1 MSELPRS
8 WSPSQTTARQRE
20 IIRLMAL
27 GVSFPR
33 IAEELGNIT
42 ESAAR
47 KLGRRAL
54 ISQAAD
60 LRSAES
66 FAAALA
72 LHMTRY
78 ELLLS
83 VWFPKAMAGDDKAA
97 DLVGKYMSQIG
108 DIQGFKTM
116 PREFGNGDGDE
127 PASADL
133 VKMALDRLEQ
143 LHERLQGPSTI
154 DGEVVEDGAQAVTE
168 EDQSMGDPRAETPS
182 PSLAVSEGQTS

>member
-1 MSELPRS
+1 
-8 WSPSQTTARQRE
+8 
-20 IIRLMAL
+20 MAL
-27 GVSFPR
+27 GVSFPK
-33 IAEELGNIT
+33 IAQELGNIT

-66 FAAALA
+66 FSAALA
-72 LHMTRY
+72 LHMVRY

-116 PREFGNGDGDE
+116 PRDTGGGDGDE

-143 LHERLQGPSTI
+143 LHERMKEPATI
-154 DGEVVEDGAQAVTE
+154 DGEVVNDDEPAAAGEEDQEAPTAAAVTE
-168 EDQSMGDPRAETPS
+168 SNN
-182 PSLAVSEGQTS
+182 